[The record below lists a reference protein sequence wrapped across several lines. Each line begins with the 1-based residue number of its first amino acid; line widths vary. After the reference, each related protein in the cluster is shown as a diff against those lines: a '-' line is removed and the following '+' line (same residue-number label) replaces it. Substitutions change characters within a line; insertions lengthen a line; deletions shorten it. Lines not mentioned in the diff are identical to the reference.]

1 MANFI
6 LTSLIVVLFVL
17 AIRSLVKSKGAC
29 NDCSCDCAIKQEISH
44 QHVPKHSKISKTSP
58 LKKFQF

>member
-6 LTSLIVVLFVL
+6 LISLIVVLFAL

-44 QHVPKHSKISKTSP
+44 QQTSKS
-58 LKKFQF
+58 

>member
-17 AIRSLVKSKGAC
+17 AIRSLVKSKGTC

-44 QHVPKHSKISKTSP
+44 QHVPKHSKIS
-58 LKKFQF
+58 

>member
-29 NDCSCDCAIKQEISH
+29 NDCSCDCTIKQEIS
-44 QHVPKHSKISKTSP
+44 QQQTSKS
-58 LKKFQF
+58 

>member
-6 LTSLIVVLFVL
+6 LISLIVVLFVL

-29 NDCSCDCAIKQEISH
+29 NDCSCVCAIKQEISH
-44 QHVPKHSKISKTSP
+44 QHDPKHSKIS
-58 LKKFQF
+58 

>member
-6 LTSLIVVLFVL
+6 LISLIVVLFVL

-29 NDCSCDCAIKQEISH
+29 NDCSCDCAIKQEISY
-44 QHVPKHSKISKTSP
+44 QQTSKS
-58 LKKFQF
+58 